1 MADCRSRRSRRRERQ
16 EAWIRSI
23 PKTQTSINR
32 NNAIICP
39 EKKEIQSL
47 SDLDCS
53 SENERKDY
61 TDTDNK
67 SEYVHEIL
75 ATGSSGD
82 QILKVKKLGRPRN
95 IEVEEGVSLT
105 TAYKEAQRGGE
116 IPTIGFSRLRNKPEN
131 EKEESNKV
139 DYSEENVNIHY
150 KTVIRAEVRDEIPE
164 KELQR
169 RLEERMMK
177 VYANMKME
185 KLEKHELD
193 NESRRHNDKFLP
205 KDKKILTSN
214 YSDICDN
221 VRQKN
226 ISRSLFRLNARALYS
241 FTAKSSRELNFKRG
255 DVLRVTGEVDDNWL
269 RGEIGDRSGIFPSS
283 YVELIKK
290 KTSEKRLKARAKF
303 NFKAK
308 SESELTVLKGEL
320 LVVEKKI
327 DCNWVEVSLGERIG
341 MVPSEYLDLLDDG
354 HREPT
359 WPVTWSSTPSTPERP
374 ILDLSGVSIECLV
387 RPTDLLKSKLQEDFS
402 EREKMMTRVDAM
414 IADTLSEFLED
425 SSTSASSSI
434 SASPAP
440 DSVMEHRRTPTLRDL
455 SL

>member
-1 MADCRSRRSRRRERQ
+1 MADSRSRRSRRRERQ

-23 PKTQTSINR
+23 PKTQASINR

-61 TDTDNK
+61 TNIK
-67 SEYVHEIL
+67 SEYMHEIL

-82 QILKVKKLGRPRN
+82 QILKVKKSGRPRN
-95 IEVEEGVSLT
+95 IEVEEGLSLT
-105 TAYKEAQRGGE
+105 TAYKEAQKGGE
-116 IPTIGFSRLRNKPEN
+116 IPTTGFSRLRNKPEN

-139 DYSEENVNIHY
+139 DYSEEKINIHY

-169 RLEERMMK
+169 RLEEKLMK

-193 NESRRHNDKFLP
+193 NESRRHNDNFLP

-214 YSDICDN
+214 YSDICDT

-226 ISRSLFRLNARALYS
+226 ISNSMFRLNVRALYS
-241 FTAKSSRELNFKRG
+241 FTAKSSRELNFQRG

-283 YVELIKK
+283 YVELINE
-290 KTSEKRLKARAKF
+290 KTSKKRLKARAKF

-327 DCNWVEVSLGERIG
+327 DCNWVEVRLGERMG
-341 MVPSEYLDLLDDG
+341 MVPSEYLNVLDDG
-354 HREPT
+354 HREPSL
-359 WPVTWSSTPSTPERP
+359 PVTWSSTPSTPERP
-374 ILDLSGVSIECLV
+374 SLSGASIECLI

-402 EREKMMTRVDAM
+402 QREKMMTHVDAM

-434 SASPAP
+434 SASPAS